1 MSVSRGFAGAT
12 MVIWLLLA
20 LGPAVSGQPS
30 RPDNEITK
38 LADDVYLFRHQF
50 HQAIFITTPEGVI
63 VTDPISAD
71 AAVWLKAEIK
81 RLTDHPV
88 RYVVYSHHHSDH
100 ITGGSVFADQATFVS
115 HTAARAPIVD
125 AADSTTPVP
134 SLTFTDRLFIDLGG
148 KHVELIYT
156 G

>member
-1 MSVSRGFAGAT
+1 MEVTMSGYRWALSVLAVGS
-12 MVIWLLLA
+12 LLLQ
-20 LGPAVSGQPS
+20 GPGLSAQQP

-100 ITGGSVFADQATFVS
+100 ITVGGVFADQATFVS
-115 HTAARAPIVD
+115 HSAARPHIAD
-125 AADSTTPVP
+125 AADP
-134 SLTFTDRLFIDLGG
+134 
-148 KHVELIYT
+148 
-156 G
+156 